1 MKSNSEFAAKV
12 LKRELRALLFRSS
25 LIAAQV
31 FCFICIFVF
40 ARQSARKDGDSRS
53 ANSTQQANSC
63 PDFYC
68 ADTSRTL
75 MPERMY
81 APPKANQVF
90 RDPEFGSR
98 LIRATDERGIDGNLL
113 GFSFISNSSAEI
125 NEWGKFDPKLGPHGG
140 YYFYVMT
147 GGGGAV
153 LFSMDAT
160 TMQVTPHCGPFR
172 TCRMRAG
179 GTFSYVDP
187 HILYGE
193 FDANNL
199 VSSYDVAAGKQSTIY
214 DFAKCPNLPDDLSG
228 YPGAISNS
236 SDDTKFAG
244 YAGGKGQ
251 GGGNQ
256 ITYYDRSTGRCY
268 WYDTGAGRLGGSQMQ
283 TVQLKFGLLNPP
295 AQAEL
300 KAVSGS
306 LPAGDYYVELT
317 ATIHRPT
324 GTGETPPSIE
334 AHIHLDS
341 PGGIEVSLPEID
353 NPYKM
358 ALTGFNVYVGT
369 SPGKETLQN
378 SVQTNGRVYTQT
390 TALITGSQPPN
401 VSTAGFNVHNA
412 RISRD
417 GMAVKIT
424 PAGANTLFFWFPQTA
439 TVTACSTGGEGH
451 SGVSSFCGG
460 HTVLGYS
467 HLINNGGAGN
477 TFSLLYRP
485 LSNLNDFK
493 RLVPAEDSVPM
504 GMDTHWSWNN
514 DDPGDT
520 APVCGAFAGRGAGT
534 IGDGTRNPATNLLMS
549 VRQAWER
556 EIVCVATSGP
566 PKVWRFAHHHS
577 TGACNANAR
586 IDSCFGSIAIGNVSQ
601 DGKFYLFSSDWDWGL
616 GSEPRDPGCPNSG
629 RCRADVF
636 IVELK

>member
-1 MKSNSEFAAKV
+1 MKRNSEVRCGSRRFRR
-12 LKRELRALLFRSS
+12 LGLRSL

-31 FCFICIFVF
+31 FCFIYVF
-40 ARQSARKDGDSRS
+40 GF
-53 ANSTQQANSC
+53 ANPDAHKTGVDVVAFAAQPSSSC

-68 ADTSRTL
+68 AETSRRFR
-75 MPERMY
+75 PER
-81 APPKANQVF
+81 AFVPPKANQVF
-90 RDPEFGSR
+90 HDPEFGSR
-98 LIRATDERGIDGNLL
+98 MVRATDERGVDGNLQ

-125 NEWGKFDPKLGPHGG
+125 NEWGKFDPKLGPNGG

-153 LFSMDAT
+153 LFSMDASL
-160 TMQVTPHCGPFR
+160 MQVTPHCGSFR

-199 VSSYDVAAGKQSTIY
+199 ITSYDVAKGKQATVY
-214 DFAKCPNLPDDLSG
+214 DFAKCPNLPNDLTG

-236 SDDTKFAG
+236 GDDTKFAG

-268 WYDTGAGRLGGSQMQ
+268 WYDSGTGRLGGSQMQ
-283 TVQLKFGLLNPP
+283 TVQLKFGLLSPP
-295 AQAEL
+295 TVPEL
-300 KAVSGS
+300 KIISGA
-306 LPAGDYYVELT
+306 LPAGDYYVQLT
-317 ATIHRPT
+317 ATIRRPT
-324 GTGETPPSIE
+324 GPGETLPSPE
-334 AHIHLDS
+334 EHVRLNS
-341 PGGIEVSLPEID
+341 PGGIEVSLPQID

-358 ALTGFNVYVGT
+358 VLTGFKVYIGT
-369 SPGKETLQN
+369 ASGKESLQN
-378 SVQTNGRVYTQT
+378 SVEANSKIYNQSAPLV
-390 TALITGSQPPN
+390 AGSLAPN
-401 VSTAGFNVHNA
+401 ISTAGFNVHNA

-417 GMAVKIT
+417 GAAVKIT
-424 PAGANTLFFWFPQTA
+424 PAGASTLFFWFPESA

-467 HLINNGGAGN
+467 HLINNGGPGS
-477 TFSLLYRP
+477 TFGLLDRP
-485 LSNLNDFK
+485 LSNLSDFK
-493 RLVPAEDSVPM
+493 RLVPAEDSVPL

-514 DDPGDT
+514 DDPTDT
-520 APVCGAFAGRGAGT
+520 APVCGAFSGRGAGT
-534 IGDGTRNPATNLLMS
+534 VGDGTRNAATNPLMS
-549 VRQAWER
+549 VRQAWDR

-577 TGACNANAR
+577 TGACNASAKV
-586 IDSCFGSIAIGNVSQ
+586 DSCFGSIAIGNVSQ
-601 DGKFYLFSSDWDWGL
+601 DGKFYLFSSDWDWSL
-616 GSEPRDPGCPNSG
+616 GSEPRDSGCPTSG

>member
-1 MKSNSEFAAKV
+1 MKSYPNIRRKDRSPRSLLLRLSLTVAKV
-12 LKRELRALLFRSS
+12 YSFACV
-25 LIAAQV
+25 IAIASQWAQNAPDIGSV
-31 FCFICIFVF
+31 T
-40 ARQSARKDGDSRS
+40 APMQDK
-53 ANSTQQANSC
+53 SC

-68 ADTSRTL
+68 AETSRKL
-75 MPERMY
+75 LPERPY
-81 APPKANQVF
+81 VPPKANEVF
-90 RDPEFGSR
+90 HDPEFGSR
-98 LIRATDERGIDGNLL
+98 MIRATDEKGIDGNLQ

-125 NEWGKFDPKLGPHGG
+125 NEWGKFDPKLGPNGG

-153 LFSMDAT
+153 LFSMDAA
-160 TMQVTPHCGPFR
+160 TMQVTPHCGSFR
-172 TCRMRAG
+172 SCRMRAG

-199 VSSYDVAAGKQSTIY
+199 ITSYDVAKGKQSTIY
-214 DFAKCPNLPDDLSG
+214 DFSKCPNLPNDLSG

-236 SDDTKFAG
+236 GDDTKFAA

-268 WYDTGAGRLGGSQMQ
+268 WYDTGSGRLGSSQMQ
-283 TVQLKFGLLNPP
+283 TVQLQFGLLNAP
-295 AQAEL
+295 AMPEL
-300 KAVSGS
+300 KSAAGD
-306 LPAGDYYVELT
+306 LPPGDYYVQLS
-317 ATIHRPT
+317 ATIRRPT
-324 GTGETPPSIE
+324 GTGETLPSPE
-334 AHIHLDS
+334 AHIRLNS
-341 PGGIEVSLPEID
+341 RGGIEVSLPEID
-353 NPYKM
+353 NLYKM
-358 ALTGFNVYVGT
+358 ALTGFRVYIGT
-369 SPGKETLQN
+369 ASGKESLQY
-378 SVQTNGRVYTQT
+378 SAETKSTFYTQT
-390 TALITGSQPPN
+390 VALVGGSRPPT
-401 VSTAGFNVHNA
+401 STTAGFNVHNA

-451 SGVSSFCGG
+451 AGVSSFCGG

-467 HLINNGGAGN
+467 HLINNGGPGS
-477 TFSLLYRP
+477 TFSLLDRP
-485 LSNLNDFK
+485 LSNLNEFT
-493 RLVPAEDSVPM
+493 RLVPAEDSVPL

-514 DDPGDT
+514 DDPADT
-520 APVCGAFAGRGAGT
+520 TPVCGAFSGRGAGT
-534 IGDGTRNPATNLLMS
+534 VGDGSRNPATNPLMS
-549 VRQAWER
+549 VRQAWDR

-577 TGACNANAR
+577 TGACNANAKV
-586 IDSCFGSIAIGNVSQ
+586 DSCFGSIAIGNVSQ
-601 DGKFYLFSSDWDWGL
+601 DGRFYLFSSDWDWSL
-616 GSEPRDPGCPNSG
+616 GSEPRDPGCPTAG

>member
-1 MKSNSEFAAKV
+1 MKWNPDFGV
-12 LKRELRALLFRSS
+12 MHRTHQHRLLFGTAQ
-25 LIAAQV
+25 LICLFCLSVNTAATDTAIPKQ
-31 FCFICIFVF
+31 
-40 ARQSARKDGDSRS
+40 
-53 ANSTQQANSC
+53 QQAAAC
-63 PDFYC
+63 ADFYC
-68 ADTSRTL
+68 ADTSRKL
-75 MPERMY
+75 IPEHAY
-81 APPKANQVF
+81 VPPKANQEF

-98 LIRATDERGIDGNLL
+98 MIRVTGGTGVDGNLQ

-153 LFSMDAT
+153 LFSMEAG
-160 TMQVTPHCGPFR
+160 TMHTTPHCGSFR

-199 VSSYDVAAGKQSTIY
+199 ITSYDVAKGKQSTLY
-214 DFAKCPNLPDDLSG
+214 DFAKCPNLPNDLAG

-236 SDDTKFAG
+236 GDDTKFAG

-251 GGGNQ
+251 GGGSQ
-256 ITYYDRSTGRCY
+256 VTYYDRSTGRCY
-268 WYDTGAGRLGGSQMQ
+268 WYDTGTGRLGGSQMQ
-283 TVQLKFGLLNPP
+283 TVQLKFGLLAPP
-295 AQAEL
+295 ASPEL
-300 KAVSGS
+300 KVVSGT
-306 LPAGDYYVELT
+306 LAAGDYYVQLT
-317 ATIHRPT
+317 ATIHRAT
-324 GTGETPPSIE
+324 GSGETLPSPE
-334 AHIHLDS
+334 AHLHLDS

-358 ALTGFNVYVGT
+358 AQTGYNVYVGPA
-369 SPGKETLQN
+369 PGKELLQS
-378 SVQTNGRVYTQT
+378 SVEPGHRVYTQNT
-390 TALITGSQPPN
+390 TLGAGNRPPN
-401 VSTAGFNVHNA
+401 FSSAGFNVHNA

-417 GMAVKIT
+417 GTAVKIT

-439 TVTACSTGGEGH
+439 TVTACSSGGEGH
-451 SGVSSFCGG
+451 AGVPSFCGG

-467 HLINNGGAGN
+467 HLINNGGPGS

-493 RLVPAEDSVPM
+493 RLVPSEDSVAL

-514 DDPGDT
+514 DDPTDT
-520 APVCGAFAGRGAGT
+520 TPVCGAFAGRPAGT
-534 IGDGTRNPATNLLMS
+534 FGDGTLNAGTNPLLS
-549 VRQAWER
+549 VRQPWDR
-556 EIVCVATSGP
+556 EIVCVATSGS

-577 TGACNANAR
+577 TGACNANAKV
-586 IDSCFGSIAIGNVSQ
+586 DSCFGSIAIGNVSQ
-601 DGKFYLFSSDWDWGL
+601 DGKFYLFSSDWDWSL
-616 GSEPRDPGCPNSG
+616 GSEPRNPGCPTSG